1 MVAIDLPGHG
11 QSDWYRGTLY
21 GHLNYAQTVVR
32 LLDSLAWRAPSPS
45 TLAHASHTAYA
56 HISEPINPL
65 AGGRLHLLT
74 HSMGA
79 SVGILAAGLLRHEV
93 DSLICLEGFFMYESP
108 VADVPD
114 MIVEALA
121 SEREYRGKAPTA
133 KVFRSVDEA
142 ARVRMRAVEANEGD
156 QYISLEGARQCVI
169 RNLRRVDAPS
179 LHLEANSASASASD
193 SSGGWTWCFD
203 PATRT
208 GGRVQSPELIH
219 ELYARAAASTRR
231 IAFVFA
237 TNTYSF
243 LALGG
248 GLRQMELLRD
258 HALVCEALRS
268 LIFSSFEYRLFGMCA
283 CLYIYRFR

>member
-21 GHLNYAQTVVR
+21 GHLNYAETVVR

-45 TLAHASHTAYA
+45 TSDHARHTAYA

-93 DSLICLEGFFMYESP
+93 DTLICIDGFFMYESP
-108 VADVPD
+108 VAQVPD
-114 MIVEALA
+114 MIADALA
-121 SEREYRGKAPTA
+121 SEREYRAKAP

-142 ARVRMRAVEANEGD
+142 ARVRMRAVEANDGD
-156 QYISLEGARQCVI
+156 QYISLAGARQCVI
-169 RNLRRVDAPS
+169 RNLRRVDTPS
-179 LHLEANSASASASD
+179 LSPSVDAKSASASASAPASAAASALE
-193 SSGGWTWCFD
+193 SSDGGWTWCFD

-258 HALVCEALRS
+258 HASVCVGDKRS
-268 LIFSSFEYRLFGMCA
+268 TILGF
-283 CLYIYRFR
+283 

>member
-93 DSLICLEGFFMYESP
+93 DTLICLEGFFMYESP
-108 VADVPD
+108 VAQVPD

-156 QYISLEGARQCVI
+156 QYISLAGARQCVI
-169 RNLRRVDAPS
+169 RNLRRVDAPFPS
-179 LHLEANSASASASD
+179 LDVKSASSASTSASVPD

-243 LALGG
+243 LAKNG

-258 HALVCEALRS
+258 HASVC
-268 LIFSSFEYRLFGMCA
+268 
-283 CLYIYRFR
+283 